1 MNKQVKAA
9 LGGLVVLALAAAGY
23 EISDPAERTAPTQT
37 PGADERLY
45 MGQPKAGIPV
55 QVLDNPGFLVGY
67 VDALKQPLWVAYQ
80 ARAVRDP
87 SGPDRPWFEAD
98 TRTKAQVSYHDYKCD
113 RWTRGH
119 LAPNFVISRLYGRKA
134 QEAAFLMSNISP
146 QNEDF
151 NSGAWQRLEE
161 LEVDEWAREFGQL
174 WVVTGPVFG
183 NRPKTTC
190 AGIPIPEAFFRV
202 LLDLEGDQP
211 RAIAVLMP
219 QTAAHDAPLADF
231 VVSIDAVEAATG
243 LDLFSDLADE
253 REITLEAGLADRSW
267 RIDSL
272 GTRPGRYR

>member
-1 MNKQVKAA
+1 MNKQVKTA
-9 LGGLVVLALAAAGY
+9 LGGLAVLALAAAGY
-23 EISDPAERTAPTQT
+23 EFSDPAERSL
-37 PGADERLY
+37 PGADTASDERLY
-45 MGQPKAGIPV
+45 MGQPQAAIPV

-87 SGPDRPWFEAD
+87 SGPERPWFEAD
-98 TRTKAQVSYHDYKCD
+98 TRTRAQVSYHDYKCD

-146 QNEDF
+146 QDEDF

-183 NRPKTTC
+183 DRPKKTC
-190 AGIPIPEAFFRV
+190 AGIPIPKAFFRV
-202 LLDLEGDQP
+202 LVDLDKELP
-211 RAIAVLMP
+211 RAIAFMIP
-219 QTAAHDAPLADF
+219 Q
-231 VVSIDAVEAATG
+231 
-243 LDLFSDLADE
+243 
-253 REITLEAGLADRSW
+253 
-267 RIDSL
+267 
-272 GTRPGRYR
+272 